1 MGGILQVDT
10 IQNNNATTLI
20 TQTNTTTL
28 TFGVSGQ
35 NIVIPS
41 GVTFNTANATV
52 NLPSTI
58 NATTINVTTVVLAA
72 GAVGTPSLTTSG
84 DTNTGIFFPAADT
97 IAFTEGGTEA
107 LRINS
112 DSQTVYP
119 LGTAALPSMTFTGDV
134 NTGIFSP
141 TADTIA
147 FTGGGVEA
155 MRIDSSGNIFAPF
168 NSTSKR
174 LVVGGDGSTTYLGA
188 AVCIKNPISAGASL
202 NYAIHINDPNTNT
215 AGGQNLIAFSHNG
228 EDYSSTNVRA
238 AFGCTIDG
246 GGNGT
251 LVFNTGSYNSQT
263 TNMKLNSSG
272 SLILTG
278 STAQKA
284 SGTTWSNPSDTRLK
298 DNKKNYT
305 KGLTELLQIN
315 VKTWEW
321 NGKAGTTEGT
331 TGIGVI
337 ADEIE
342 VLLPNTVDTYK
353 AKLNIDDTEETD
365 VKRFDATEITWLLL
379 NSIKELSAKNDALEA
394 RLTVLENN

>member
-41 GVTFNTANATV
+41 GVTFDTASATV
-52 NLPSTI
+52 TLPSTI
-58 NATTINVTTVVLAA
+58 NATTINVTTLVLAA

-97 IAFTEGGTEA
+97 IAFTEGGA
-107 LRINS
+107 
-112 DSQTVYP
+112 
-119 LGTAALPSMTFTGDV
+119 
-134 NTGIFSP
+134 
-141 TADTIA
+141 
-147 FTGGGVEA
+147 EA
-155 MRIDSSGNIFAPF
+155 MRIDSSGNVKI
-168 NSTSKR
+168 TSGKKFYADSSS
-174 LVVGGDGSTTYLGA
+174 GGTTRTAEIIMYESSSGA
-188 AVCIKNPISAGASL
+188 IQLK
-202 NYAIHINDPNTNT
+202 TN
-215 AGGQNLIAFSHNG
+215 N
-228 EDYSSTNVRA
+228 SST
-238 AFGCTIDG
+238 G
-246 GGNGT
+246 GIEFFTQGAERMSI
-251 LVFNTGSYNSQT
+251 NT
-263 TNMKLNSSG
+263 SG
-272 SLILTG
+272 ALILVG

-284 SGTTWSNPSDTRLK
+284 TGTTWSNPSDTRLK

-305 KGLTELLQIN
+305 KGLNELLQIN

-321 NGKAGTTEGT
+321 NGKAGTTQGT

-353 AKLNIDDTEETD
+353 AKLNIDDTEEID

-394 RLTVLENN
+394 TTTSQQTKIDALEATTTSQQTKIDALEARLTALENN